1 MIIIILTSVLAYLLG
16 SIPSAVW
23 YGKIFHKIDVRQ
35 HGSGN
40 AGATNTLRTLGN
52 KAGFIVFFL
61 DFLKGFIAT
70 KLPALTFLKDTND
83 VSELFNYQIL
93 FGVLAVVGHV
103 FPVFAGFKG
112 GKGVAVLFAVLFAMD
127 IRVALICLAVFI
139 LLVWI
144 TRYISVGSMAGA
156 LTSPIAVGYFYGLD
170 QFGFLAFCSV
180 IAIAVVYLH
189 RPNIKR
195 LLAGNENRFSFKSK
209 TK

>member
-40 AGATNTLRTLGN
+40 AGATNTLRILGN

-112 GKGVAVLFAVLFAMD
+112 GKGVAT
-127 IRVALICLAVFI
+127 FI
-139 LLVWI
+139 GSLLVI
-144 TRYISVGSMAGA
+144 N
-156 LTSPIAVGYFYGLD
+156 FE
-170 QFGFLAFCSV
+170 FG
-180 IAIAVVYLH
+180 
-189 RPNIKR
+189 IKSD
-195 LLAGNENRFSFKSK
+195 LNSFD
-209 TK
+209 TDL

>member
-40 AGATNTLRTLGN
+40 AGATNTLRILGN

-127 IRVALICLAVFI
+127 IRVALICLAVVI
-139 LLVWI
+139 LWVWI

>member
-144 TRYISVGSMAGA
+144 TRYISVGSMVGA

>member
-40 AGATNTLRTLGN
+40 AGATNTLRILGN

>member
-40 AGATNTLRTLGN
+40 AGATNTLRILGN

-127 IRVALICLAVFI
+127 IRVALISLAVFI

>member
-1 MIIIILTSVLAYLLG
+1 MVTIFLTGILAYLFG

-23 YGKIFHKIDVRQ
+23 YGKVFHQIDVRE

-40 AGATNTLRTLGN
+40 AGATNTLRVLGN

-61 DFLKGFIAT
+61 DFLKGYYAT
-70 KLPALTFLKDTND
+70 MLPAFTFLKDSAD
-83 VSELFNYQIL
+83 VSQLLNYQMV
-93 FGVLAVVGHV
+93 FGVLAVIGHV
-103 FPVFAGFKG
+103 FPVFANFKG

-156 LTSPIAVGYFYGLD
+156 IASPIAVGYFYEWKEY
-170 QFGFLAFCSV
+170 GFLAFCSA

-195 LLAGNENRFSFKSK
+195 LMAGNENRFSFKPK
-209 TK
+209 AK